1 MKLTLVAPD
10 IDTPN
15 FLAFCKQAPVYAE
28 TLKRIEQRKAVLFT
42 AKEAEMVEAI
52 LLHFSPVD
60 KQDEARAA
68 INACSPRELAEAI
81 GAIGPALQKLLE
93 DQIPSE

>member
-1 MKLTLVAPD
+1 MKLKLTAPT
-10 IDTPN
+10 IDTPG
-15 FLAFCKQAPVYAE
+15 FLAFCKKAPIYAE
-28 TLKRIEQRKAVLFT
+28 TLKQIERRKAVLFT

-60 KQDEARAA
+60 KQEEARDI

-81 GAIGPALQKLLE
+81 GAIGPALQELLAA
-93 DQIPSE
+93 QIPSE